1 MSPPFPQD
9 VPHPEKSGLFLFLN
23 TNKLGITL
31 DPQLPQGRRIFE
43 QLVRDVDVL
52 VEDWPARKMK
62 DIGLGYDDLKQQNPG
77 LIMASI
83 TPFGRSGPYEDYKAH
98 ALNVSQVSGQG
109 YLLPL
114 PSPHLERA
122 PAMVGASCTDYDSG
136 QTVGLRRLRRVY

>member
-1 MSPPFPQD
+1 MD
-9 VPHPEKSGLFLFLN
+9 
-23 TNKLGITL
+23 
-31 DPQLPQGRRIFE
+31 
-43 QLVRDVDVL
+43 
-52 VEDWPARKMK
+52 
-62 DIGLGYDDLKQQNPG
+62 DIGLGYDDLKQQNPR

-122 PAMVGASCTDYDSG
+122 PTMVGGSCTDYDSG
-136 QTVGLRRLRRVY
+136 QTAAVAILSALYSRGITGKGQLIEVSKQEALLS